1 MRESEGERGRERER
15 KGERERTHGC
25 WRQRYAYVV
34 CLMPISIPAL
44 VSAVINLAIIASVSA
59 VVAGT
64 VVVVVVVVVVV
75 DTVGAFSPKKNTAIH
90 QQMPAQNPTFE
101 VIR

>member
-1 MRESEGERGRERER
+1 
-15 KGERERTHGC
+15 
-25 WRQRYAYVV
+25 
-34 CLMPISIPAL
+34 MPISIPAL

-59 VVAGT
+59 VVADT
-64 VVVVVVVVVVV
+64 VVVVVVVVVV
-75 DTVGAFSPKKNTAIH
+75 DTVGAFSPKKNTAIY